1 MSIIVYHKSEDKSLG
16 IVCGRGVSK
25 RFPAHRH
32 KSVSLGMVL
41 KGSRLLTIQ
50 QTKYVIAEGDVF
62 IINSE
67 ESHSIGETQDAE
79 HDYIVV
85 SLTPKHISRH
95 SNEGL
100 PLFENIVGSR
110 VLAENLGRLFCFLIQ
125 KSEGPI
131 PVDWSVLISEMY
143 RFRKNESVEHCCDK
157 RLEKVKAILDHSVS
171 DSHSLAELAGEA
183 AISEFHFS
191 RMFKNY
197 TGLAPHQYLLDNRL
211 RFAREMLEA
220 GMSVSDVAIAAGF
233 YDNSH
238 FIRHFSGYYCVSP
251 SDFQKGIR
259 KLSIE

>member
-1 MSIIVYHKSEDKSLG
+1 MSTIVYHKTDDKSLG

-25 RFPAHRH
+25 KFPPHRH

-41 KGSRLLTIQ
+41 KGSRLLTIR

-67 ESHSIGETQDAE
+67 ESHSIGETLDIA

-85 SLTPKHISRH
+85 SLTPKLIARYT
-95 SNEGL
+95 NEGL
-100 PLFENIVGSR
+100 PLFENIVESR
-110 VLAENLGRLFCFLIQ
+110 VLAENLERLFCFLIQ

-131 PVDWSVLISEMY
+131 PADWAVLISEMY
-143 RFRKNESVEHCCDK
+143 RFQKSESIDIACDK
-157 RLEKVKAILDHSVS
+157 RLEKVKTILDRSVT
-171 DSHSLAELAGEA
+171 DPHSLSELAGEA

-211 RFAREMLEA
+211 HFAREMLEA
-220 GMSVSDVAIAAGF
+220 GMLVSDVAIAAGF
-233 YDNSH
+233 YDTSH
-238 FIRHFSGYYCVSP
+238 FIRHFSGYYGVSP
-251 SDFQKGIR
+251 LDFQRGIQ
-259 KLSIE
+259 KLSLE